1 MTLDIEHF
9 QKVTLLREMEDRG
22 EDGYAIVADYM
33 ASLTTC
39 LLYTSKQESVG
50 ASNVDIVFTRC
61 MKAIDRFF
69 EPNASLHL
77 INHHNVI
84 EALAIAFLNVAMQCS
99 IIR

>member
-1 MTLDIEHF
+1 
-9 QKVTLLREMEDRG
+9 
-22 EDGYAIVADYM
+22 
-33 ASLTTC
+33 
-39 LLYTSKQESVG
+39 
-50 ASNVDIVFTRC
+50 
-61 MKAIDRFF
+61 MKAVDRFF